1 MASNGQ
7 QFTDPA
13 SIYWP
18 ISSYGKQD
26 SSFDTGQSPLEWWEI
41 PYLRPLDCLSVCPFV
56 CLSSHPSICPSILLD
71 LRPAWRDLKPG
82 WLALRPGWLAQRPG
96 WLALRPRWLAL
107 RPGWLALGPGSK
119 SRGEELTCLFNK
131 RVKWSCFSQKRFW
144 VKFEGVFRPPRTPNT
159 WTGWPLWALNLPN
172 NSLLSQGEKNWLACA
187 IKESNDHVLAKNGHF

>member
-41 PYLRPLDCLSVCPFV
+41 PYLCPLVCLSVCPFV

-131 RVKWSCFSQKRFW
+131 RVKWSCFSQKWPFW
-144 VKFEGVFRPPRTPNT
+144 VKFGGVFHPPRTPNT
-159 WTGWPLWALNLPN
+159 WTGWPLWAP
-172 NSLLSQGEKNWLACA
+172 
-187 IKESNDHVLAKNGHF
+187 HFP